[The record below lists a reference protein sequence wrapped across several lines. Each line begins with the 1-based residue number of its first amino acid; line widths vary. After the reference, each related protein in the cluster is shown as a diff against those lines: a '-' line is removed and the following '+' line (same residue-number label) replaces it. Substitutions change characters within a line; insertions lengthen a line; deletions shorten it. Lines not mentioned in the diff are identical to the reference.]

1 MAELRKAA
9 DIAPNTMARFR
20 KNQIVSTDVLCR
32 VCEVLNSDFRDI
44 TKYISDKELQE
55 EMRMKKRIIA
65 IMIATTMLFGLMAC
79 GTDITTEKQGIENTE
94 STNENDN
101 SGDTGETTELVE
113 EESTE
118 IEIDIETETEA
129 IESTE
134 ESTETDQKESV
145 ASGMGSVNREDFV
158 ILDASWGYSNYVDY
172 VEASG
177 DRFSEAIIGYNSEV
191 NNGQI
196 AGQYGE
202 DAVTNKG
209 IHLGSTKDEV
219 IAAYGN
225 DGYDGPCTFKA
236 YQVEG
241 HMGVSLMQLE
251 YLESPTHH
259 YYLYFVYDENNILVG
274 MGTSCWIEQ

>member
-1 MAELRKAA
+1 
-9 DIAPNTMARFR
+9 
-20 KNQIVSTDVLCR
+20 
-32 VCEVLNSDFRDI
+32 
-44 TKYISDKELQE
+44 
-55 EMRMKKRIIA
+55 MKKRIIA
-65 IMIATTMLFGLMAC
+65 IMIATTMSFSILAC
-79 GTDITTEKQGIENTE
+79 GTDTITESQGIENTK
-94 STNENDN
+94 STSENDN
-101 SGDTGETTELVE
+101 SEYTEETTELVGE
-113 EESTE
+113 ELTE
-118 IEIDIETETEA
+118 IEIETETEGT
-129 IESTE
+129 EPTE
-134 ESTETDQKESV
+134 ESTETEERESV

-172 VEASG
+172 VEATG
-177 DRFSEAIIGYNSEV
+177 DRFSEAIIGYNSEF

-196 AGQYGE
+196 AGKYGE
-202 DAVTNKG
+202 DAITNKG

-225 DGYDGPCTFKA
+225 DGYDGPCTFKV

-259 YYLYFVYDENNILVG
+259 YFLYFVYDENNILVG